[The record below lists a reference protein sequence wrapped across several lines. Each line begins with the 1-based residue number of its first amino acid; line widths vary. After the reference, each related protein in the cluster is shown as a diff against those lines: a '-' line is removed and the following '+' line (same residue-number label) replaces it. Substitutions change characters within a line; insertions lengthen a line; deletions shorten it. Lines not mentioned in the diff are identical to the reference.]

1 MAEDHREPPDRPGGL
16 PRRVPGANGRT
27 PAQIRRGYLPVHL
40 SELADADADA
50 DAATAPAE
58 PATGQAGQSAVA
70 SAPSQPPLPAASSAA
85 AALSPTAMASSAAKL
100 LRAAAASNQAALVAA
115 AAQELAAQTQ
125 RRVVPLQ
132 PPGSA
137 AAQAL
142 APAVTPI
149 PAAARPAIV
158 PSAVPFPAIAHPNVR
173 RTRSAR
179 RWQLAG
185 LLVAIAI
192 VGCSVAIAMA
202 IRHSPAAPAH
212 RTTRDSR
219 SQEISSENAIRGN
232 AATWVA
238 GQVGHNIEI
247 ACDSAMCSDL
257 AQHGFPPGNLT
268 VLQPT
273 APDPYGSELVIASA
287 SVRSQFGTKLATVYA
302 PEVIASFGAGAN
314 RIDVRLVAPNG
325 PAAFGRA
332 SRADLLT
339 RKSSGAELLRNR
351 KIVTSAVARAQLAAG
366 QVDLRLLT
374 TLAFMAGQEPL
385 DIVDFGSIA
394 PGAGPGVPLRFAD
407 LAETDPATRLTAAA
421 YSRALVAFVHAQ
433 QPPYVPLSV
442 GPVRLA
448 TGQTVLRI
456 EFAAPSLLG
465 LLSS

>member
-1 MAEDHREPPDRPGGL
+1 MAEDHPEPPERLGGL
-16 PRRVPGANGRT
+16 PRRVPGANRRT
-27 PAQIRRGYLPVHL
+27 PAQIRRGYLPVPP
-40 SELADADADA
+40 S
-50 DAATAPAE
+50 E
-58 PATGQAGQSAVA
+58 PADDA
-70 SAPSQPPLPAASSAA
+70 SP
-85 AALSPTAMASSAAKL
+85 SPTVMASSAAKL

-132 PPGSA
+132 PPDSVLA
-137 AAQAL
+137 H
-142 APAVTPI
+142 APAPALTPVPAEAR
-149 PAAARPAIV
+149 PAAAPE
-158 PSAVPFPAIAHPNVR
+158 AVPFPAVAHPDVR
-173 RTRSAR
+173 RKGSAR
-179 RWQLAG
+179 RWQLTGMLA
-185 LLVAIAI
+185 AIA
-192 VGCSVAIAMA
+192 VVACSVAIAMA
-202 IRHSPAAPAH
+202 VRHSPAPRA
-212 RTTRDSR
+212 RTARDSGSR
-219 SQEISSENAIRGN
+219 QISTEAVIRGN
-232 AATWVA
+232 TAAWVA
-238 GQVGHNIEI
+238 SQVGRSVEI

-257 AQHGFPPGNLT
+257 AQHGFPAGNLT

-273 APDPYGSELVIASA
+273 APDPYGSELVIATA

-314 RIDVRLVAPNG
+314 RIDVRLVAQDG
-325 PAAFGRA
+325 PTAFGRA
-332 SRADLLT
+332 LRADLLA

-374 TLAFMAGQEPL
+374 TLAFIAGQEPL

-407 LAETDPATRLTAAA
+407 LAETDPAARTKAAA
-421 YSRALVAFVHAQ
+421 YSRALVALVHAQ

>member
-1 MAEDHREPPDRPGGL
+1 
-16 PRRVPGANGRT
+16 
-27 PAQIRRGYLPVHL
+27 
-40 SELADADADA
+40 
-50 DAATAPAE
+50 
-58 PATGQAGQSAVA
+58 
-70 SAPSQPPLPAASSAA
+70 
-85 AALSPTAMASSAAKL
+85 MASSAAKL

-142 APAVTPI
+142 AAPAVTPI
-149 PAAARPAIV
+149 PGSARPATV
-158 PSAVPFPAIAHPNVR
+158 PRAVPFPAVAQPNVR
-173 RTRSAR
+173 RARAAR

-185 LLVAIAI
+185 MLAAIAI

-202 IRHSPAAPAH
+202 IRHSPAARAH
-212 RTTRDSR
+212 RTTRESG
-219 SQEISSENAIRGN
+219 SQEIRNARAIRAN
-232 AATWVA
+232 TATWVA
-238 GQVGHNIEI
+238 SQVGHNIEI

-268 VLQPT
+268 ALQP
-273 APDPYGSELVIASA
+273 AAADPYGSELVIATA
-287 SVRSQFGTKLATVYA
+287 SVRSQFGTKLATVFA
-302 PEVIASFGAGAN
+302 PEVIASFGTGAN

-332 SRADLLT
+332 LREDLLT

-366 QVDLRLLT
+366 RVDLRLLT

-385 DIVDFGSIA
+385 DIVDFGSVA
-394 PGAGPGVPLRFAD
+394 PGAGPAVPLRLAD
-407 LAETDPATRLTAAA
+407 LAETDSATRMTAAA
-421 YSRALVAFVHAQ
+421 YRRALLASVRAQ

-442 GPVRLA
+442 GPVRLT